1 MSIHKKPAVRQIQP
15 IGFWGRLEAIRAP
28 TRGKARKGKK
38 ITRPLMGPAVPH
50 VLGGRVAGASSTD
63 MMVSATLAKNMATER
78 PASDQ
83 ASQEEARV
91 FALPSSRSRRC
102 VPSATTPLYRT
113 LVSQALRN
121 AVREGIRT
129 NFLELRQ
136 HEVRRIPLPRTRV
149 NKGLLWLRSGLAPY
163 R

>member
-1 MSIHKKPAVRQIQP
+1 
-15 IGFWGRLEAIRAP
+15 LEAIRAP

-38 ITRPLMGPAVPH
+38 ITRPPMGPAVPH
-50 VLGGRVAGASSTD
+50 VLGGRVAGAPSTD
-63 MMVSATLAKNMATER
+63 KMVSATLAKNMATER

-102 VPSATTPLYRT
+102 VPSATTPLYST

-129 NFLELRQ
+129 NFLELRTG
-136 HEVRRIPLPRTRV
+136 EVRRTHLLRRWVNKGKKKAGALKDPDPLPRAFRYPV
-149 NKGLLWLRSGLAPY
+149 LA
-163 R
+163 